1 MFFEASLM
9 SIDKKIR
16 TTSLYQMHL
25 DAGAKMVPFA
35 GYEMPVSYPLGIKK
49 EHIHTREKAGLFDV
63 SHMGQIRLVGKNAKR
78 ALESLVPVDIIDLP
92 LMKLRYALFTNK
104 DGGVMDDLMVTSLGD
119 EDLFLVVNAACK
131 EADFEH
137 LLNTIGVECKV
148 EFLEDV
154 ALLALQGPKAHEV
167 LAEIAPSTSEMTF
180 MTAKQLVINGIDCF
194 ITRSGYTGEDGFEI
208 SLLAKDAEELAKLLL
223 SNEEVEWVGL
233 GARDSLR
240 LEAGLSLY
248 GHELDNDHSPVES
261 SLNWA
266 LSKVR
271 RTGGEREGNYLGDN
285 IIMSHLNEGT
295 ESKVVGLQPEG
306 RMPVRD
312 GALIEDELG
321 NEAGQVTSGGFGPS
335 INRPI
340 AIARIKKNYIENQ
353 SKLFALVRDKKIAVE
368 IVKLPF
374 IKQNYYRG

>member
-1 MFFEASLM
+1 M

-180 MTAKQLVINGIDCF
+180 MTAKQLIINGIDCF

-271 RTGGEREGNYLGDN
+271 RAGGEREGNYLGDN
-285 IIMSHLNEGT
+285 IIMSHLNEGS

-312 GALIEDELG
+312 GALIEDEFG

>member
-1 MFFEASLM
+1 M
-9 SIDKKIR
+9 SIDNKIR

-104 DGGVMDDLMVTSLGD
+104 DGGVMDDLMVTNLGD

-167 LAEIAPSTSEMTF
+167 LAEITPSTSEMTF
-180 MTAKQLVINGIDCF
+180 MTAKQLVINGINCF

-208 SLLAKDAEELAKLLL
+208 SLPAKDAEDLAKLLL

-271 RTGGEREGNYLGDN
+271 RTGGERQGGYLGDN
-285 IIMSHLNEGT
+285 IIMSHLNEGS

-312 GALIEDELG
+312 GALIEDDLG
-321 NEAGQVTSGGFGPS
+321 NEVGKVTSGGFGPS
-335 INRPI
+335 LEKPI
-340 AIARIKKNYIENQ
+340 AIARVETHYIENQ
-353 SKLFALVRDKKIAVE
+353 SKLFALVRGKKIAVE
-368 IVKLPF
+368 IVRLPF
-374 IKQNYYRG
+374 VKQNYYRG

>member
-1 MFFEASLM
+1 M

-261 SLNWA
+261 SLSWA

-285 IIMSHLNEGT
+285 IIMSHLNEGS

-312 GALIEDELG
+312 GALIEDEFG

>member
-1 MFFEASLM
+1 M
-9 SIDKKIR
+9 SIDKQIR

-63 SHMGQIRLVGKNAKR
+63 SHMGQIRLVGKNAKKV
-78 ALESLVPVDIIDLP
+78 LESLVPVDIIDLP

-104 DGGVMDDLMVTSLGD
+104 DGGVMDDLMVTNLGD
-119 EDLFLVVNAACK
+119 DSLFLVVNAACK

-137 LLNTIGVECKV
+137 LLNNIGVECKV

-285 IIMSHLNEGT
+285 IIMSHLNEGS

>member
-1 MFFEASLM
+1 M
-9 SIDKKIR
+9 STDKQIL
-16 TTSLYQMHL
+16 TTPLYQMHL

-63 SHMGQIRLVGKNAKR
+63 SHMGQIRLVGANSKK

-104 DGGVMDDLMVTSLGD
+104 SGGVMDDLMVTNLGD

-131 EADFEH
+131 DADYDH
-137 LLNTIGVECKV
+137 LQSTIGDDCKV

-167 LAEIAPSTSEMTF
+167 LSEIAPSTSEMTF
-180 MTAKQLVINGIDCF
+180 MTARQLLINGMDCL

-208 SLLAKDAEELAKLLL
+208 SVSAKDAEELAKLLL
-223 SNEEVEWVGL
+223 SNMEVEWVGL

-261 SLNWA
+261 SLSWA
-266 LSKVR
+266 LSKAR
-271 RTGGEREGNYLGDN
+271 RTGGVREGNYLGAD
-285 IIMSHLNEGT
+285 IIMSHLNEGA

-321 NEAGQVTSGGFGPS
+321 NQVGQVTSGGFGPS

-340 AIARIKKNYIENQ
+340 AIARLKMHYIETY
-353 SKLFALVRDKKIAVE
+353 SKLFALVRDKKIEVE
-368 IVKLPF
+368 IVDLPF
-374 IKQNYYRG
+374 VKQNYYRG

>member
-1 MFFEASLM
+1 M
-9 SIDKKIR
+9 STDKQIL
-16 TTSLYQMHL
+16 TTPLYQMHL

-63 SHMGQIRLVGKNAKR
+63 SHMGQIRLVGANSKK

-104 DGGVMDDLMVTSLGD
+104 SGGVMDDLMVTNLGD
-119 EDLFLVVNAACK
+119 KDLFLVVNAACK
-131 EADFEH
+131 DADYDH
-137 LLNTIGVECKV
+137 LQSTIGDDCKV

-154 ALLALQGPKAHEV
+154 ALLALQGPRAHEV
-167 LAEIAPSTSEMTF
+167 LSEIAPSTSEMTF
-180 MTAKQLVINGIDCF
+180 MTARQLVINGMNCL

-208 SLLAKDAEELAKLLL
+208 SVSAKDAEELAKLLL
-223 SNEEVEWVGL
+223 SNTEVEWVGL

-261 SLNWA
+261 SLSWA
-266 LSKVR
+266 LSKAR
-271 RTGGEREGNYLGDN
+271 RTGGVREGNYLGAD
-285 IIMSHLNEGT
+285 IIMSHLDEGV

-321 NEAGQVTSGGFGPS
+321 NHVGQVTSGGFGPS

-340 AIARIKKNYIENQ
+340 AIARLKMHYIETY
-353 SKLFALVRDKKIAVE
+353 SKLFALVRDKKIEVE
-368 IVKLPF
+368 IVDLPF
-374 IKQNYYRG
+374 VKQNYYRG

>member
-1 MFFEASLM
+1 M
-9 SIDKKIR
+9 SIDKQIR

-63 SHMGQIRLVGKNAKR
+63 SHMGQIRLVGKNVKR
-78 ALESLVPVDIIDLP
+78 VLESLVPVDIIDLP

-104 DGGVMDDLMVTSLGD
+104 DGGVMDDLMVTNLGD
-119 EDLFLVVNAACK
+119 DSLFLVVNAACK

-148 EFLEDV
+148 EFLENV

-285 IIMSHLNEGT
+285 IIMSHLNEGS
-295 ESKVVGLQPEG
+295 ESKIVGLQPVG

>member
-1 MFFEASLM
+1 M

-104 DGGVMDDLMVTSLGD
+104 DGGVMDDLMVTNLGD

-167 LAEIAPSTSEMTF
+167 LAEITPYTSEMTF
-180 MTAKQLVINGIDCF
+180 MTAKQLVINGINCF

-208 SLLAKDAEELAKLLL
+208 SLPAKDAEDLAKLLL

-271 RTGGEREGNYLGDN
+271 RTGGERQGGYLGDD
-285 IIMSHLNEGT
+285 IIMSHLNDGS

-312 GALIEDELG
+312 GALIEDDLG
-321 NEAGQVTSGGFGPS
+321 NEVGKVTSGGFGPS
-335 INRPI
+335 LEKPI
-340 AIARIKKNYIENQ
+340 AIARVDTHYIENQ
-353 SKLFALVRDKKIAVE
+353 SKLFALVRGKKIAVE
-368 IVKLPF
+368 IVRLPF
-374 IKQNYYRG
+374 VKQNYYRG

>member
-1 MFFEASLM
+1 M
-9 SIDKKIR
+9 SIDKQIR

-63 SHMGQIRLVGKNAKR
+63 SHMGQIRLVGKNVKR

-104 DGGVMDDLMVTSLGD
+104 DGGVMDDLMVTNLGD
-119 EDLFLVVNAACK
+119 DSLFLVVNAACK
-131 EADFEH
+131 EADLEH
-137 LLNTIGVECKV
+137 LLNNIGVECKV
-148 EFLEDV
+148 EFIEDV

-223 SNEEVEWVGL
+223 SNVEVEWVGL

-285 IIMSHLNEGT
+285 IIMTHLNEGS

>member
-1 MFFEASLM
+1 M
-9 SIDKKIR
+9 SIDNKIR

-63 SHMGQIRLVGKNAKR
+63 SHMGQIRLVGKNVKR
-78 ALESLVPVDIIDLP
+78 VLESLVPVDIIDLP

-104 DGGVMDDLMVTSLGD
+104 DGGVMDDLMVTNLGD
-119 EDLFLVVNAACK
+119 DSLFLVVNAACK

-148 EFLEDV
+148 EFLENV

-285 IIMSHLNEGT
+285 IIMSHLNEGS
-295 ESKVVGLQPEG
+295 ESKIVGLQPEG

>member
-1 MFFEASLM
+1 M

-131 EADFEH
+131 EVDFEH

-180 MTAKQLVINGIDCF
+180 MTAKQLIINGIDCF

-285 IIMSHLNEGT
+285 IIMSHLNEGS
-295 ESKVVGLQPEG
+295 ESKIVGLQPEG

-312 GALIEDELG
+312 GALIEDEFG

>member
-1 MFFEASLM
+1 M
-9 SIDKKIR
+9 SIDKQIR

-63 SHMGQIRLVGKNAKR
+63 SHMGQIRLVGKNVKR

-104 DGGVMDDLMVTSLGD
+104 DGGVMDDLMVTNLGD
-119 EDLFLVVNAACK
+119 DSLFLVVNAACK
-131 EADFEH
+131 EADLEH
-137 LLNTIGVECKV
+137 LLNNIGVECKV

-223 SNEEVEWVGL
+223 SNVEVEWVGL

-285 IIMSHLNEGT
+285 IIMTHLNEGS
-295 ESKVVGLQPEG
+295 ESKIVGLQPEG
-306 RMPVRD
+306 KMPVRD

>member
-1 MFFEASLM
+1 M

-104 DGGVMDDLMVTSLGD
+104 DGGVMDDLMVTNLGD

-167 LAEIAPSTSEMTF
+167 LAEITPSTSEMTF
-180 MTAKQLVINGIDCF
+180 MTAKQLVINGINCF

-208 SLLAKDAEELAKLLL
+208 SLPAKDAEDLAKLLL

-271 RTGGEREGNYLGDN
+271 RTGGERQGGYLGDN
-285 IIMSHLNEGT
+285 IIMSHLNEGS

-312 GALIEDELG
+312 GALIEDDLG
-321 NEAGQVTSGGFGPS
+321 NEVGKVTSGGFGPS
-335 INRPI
+335 LEKPI
-340 AIARIKKNYIENQ
+340 AIARVETHYIENQ
-353 SKLFALVRDKKIAVE
+353 SKLFALVRGKKIAVE
-368 IVKLPF
+368 IVRLPF
-374 IKQNYYRG
+374 VKQNYYRG

>member
-1 MFFEASLM
+1 M
-9 SIDKKIR
+9 STDKQIR
-16 TTSLYQMHL
+16 VTPLYQMHL

-63 SHMGQIRLVGKNAKR
+63 SHMGQIRLVGANSKK
-78 ALESLVPVDIIDLP
+78 ALESIVPVDIIDLP

-104 DGGVMDDLMVTSLGD
+104 SGGVMDDLMVTNLGD
-119 EDLFLVVNAACK
+119 EGLFLVVNAGCK
-131 EADFEH
+131 NADFAH
-137 LLNTIGVECKV
+137 LQSTIGDDCKV

-167 LAEIAPSTSEMTF
+167 LSEIAPSTSEMTF
-180 MTAKQLVINGIDCF
+180 MTARQLLINGMDCL

-208 SLLAKDAEELAKLLL
+208 SVPAKDAEELAKLLL
-223 SNEEVEWVGL
+223 SNTEVEWVGL

-261 SLNWA
+261 SLSWA
-266 LSKVR
+266 LSKAR
-271 RTGGEREGNYLGDN
+271 RTGGVREGNYLGAD
-285 IIMSHLNEGT
+285 IIMSHLDEGV

-321 NEAGQVTSGGFGPS
+321 NHVGQVTSGGFGPS

-340 AIARIKKNYIENQ
+340 AIARLKMHYIETY
-353 SKLFALVRDKKIAVE
+353 SKLFALVRDKKIEVE
-368 IVKLPF
+368 IVDLPF
-374 IKQNYYRG
+374 VKQNYYRG

>member
-1 MFFEASLM
+1 M
-9 SIDKKIR
+9 SIDKQIR

-261 SLNWA
+261 SLSWA

-285 IIMSHLNEGT
+285 IIMSHLNEGS

-312 GALIEDELG
+312 GALIEDEFG

>member
-1 MFFEASLM
+1 M
-9 SIDKKIR
+9 SIDKQIR
-16 TTSLYQMHL
+16 TTPLYQMHL

-63 SHMGQIRLVGKNAKR
+63 SHMGQIRLVGANSKK

-104 DGGVMDDLMVTSLGD
+104 SGGVMDDLMVTNLGD
-119 EDLFLVVNAACK
+119 KDLFLVVNAACK
-131 EADFEH
+131 DADYDH
-137 LLNTIGVECKV
+137 LQSTIGDDCKV

-154 ALLALQGPKAHEV
+154 ALLALQGPRAHEV
-167 LAEIAPSTSEMTF
+167 LSEIAPSISEMTF
-180 MTAKQLVINGIDCF
+180 MTATQLLINGMDCL

-208 SLLAKDAEELAKLLL
+208 SVPAKDAEELAKLLL
-223 SNEEVEWVGL
+223 SNTEVEWVGL

-261 SLNWA
+261 SLSWA
-266 LSKVR
+266 LSKAR
-271 RTGGEREGNYLGDN
+271 RTGGVREGNYLGAD
-285 IIMSHLNEGT
+285 IIMSHLDEGV

-321 NEAGQVTSGGFGPS
+321 NHVGQVTSGGFGPS

-340 AIARIKKNYIENQ
+340 AIARLKMHYIETY
-353 SKLFALVRDKKIAVE
+353 SKLFALVRDKKIEVE
-368 IVKLPF
+368 IVDLPF
-374 IKQNYYRG
+374 VKQNYYRG

>member
-1 MFFEASLM
+1 M

-223 SNEEVEWVGL
+223 SNVEVEWVGL

-271 RTGGEREGNYLGDN
+271 RAGGEREGNYLGDN
-285 IIMSHLNEGT
+285 IIMSHLNEGS

-312 GALIEDELG
+312 GALIEDEFG

>member
-1 MFFEASLM
+1 M
-9 SIDKKIR
+9 SIDKQIR

-63 SHMGQIRLVGKNAKR
+63 SHMGQIRLVGKNAKKV
-78 ALESLVPVDIIDLP
+78 LESLVPVDIIDLP

-104 DGGVMDDLMVTSLGD
+104 DGGVMDDLMVTNLGD
-119 EDLFLVVNAACK
+119 DSLFLVVNAACK

-248 GHELDNDHSPVES
+248 GHELDNNHSPVES

-285 IIMSHLNEGT
+285 IIMSHLNEGS

-353 SKLFALVRDKKIAVE
+353 SKLFALVRDKKIAVD

>member
-1 MFFEASLM
+1 M

-131 EADFEH
+131 EVDFEH

-271 RTGGEREGNYLGDN
+271 RTGGERQGGYLGDN
-285 IIMSHLNEGT
+285 IIMSHLNEGS

-312 GALIEDELG
+312 GALIEDDLG
-321 NEAGQVTSGGFGPS
+321 NEVGKVTSGGFGPS
-335 INRPI
+335 LEKPI
-340 AIARIKKNYIENQ
+340 AIARVETHYIENQ
-353 SKLFALVRDKKIAVE
+353 SKLFALVRGKKIAVE
-368 IVKLPF
+368 IVRLPF
-374 IKQNYYRG
+374 VKQNYYRG